1 MRVFVGAL
9 AIWCTFLAVAR
20 RQPVF
25 RVSLSVSPFVETV
38 LKTGTRFTDGAI
50 TATSAEDVQRLFAS
64 HGANEVY
71 ARISTR
77 QSLVRGAGD
86 DIAKSAEQSI
96 FARAKAADPCRRP
109 T

>member
-1 MRVFVGAL
+1 MRAFVTFVAACCAL
-9 AIWCTFLAVAR
+9 LAVPR
-20 RQPVF
+20 RAPVF

-38 LKTGTRFTDGAI
+38 LKTGTRFTDGTL
-50 TATSAEDVQRLFAS
+50 TATSAEELQRLFVS

-86 DIAKSAEQSI
+86 HTMNRGLER
-96 FARAKAADPCRRP
+96 ARMAAA
-109 T
+109 